1 MTTEALTRFMW
12 FIEKSKLTA
21 LPHQTEAV
29 RWMLSKE
36 FREGVRGGILADEMG
51 LGKTIMML
59 GLFISNYVRKTLIV
73 VPAPLVQQWVNEM
86 KRTTGHKMLI
96 WSSKISKEA
105 LDAAPFVI
113 TTYNKVSLKKSEKN
127 ETCGYDTTNTT
138 ELHKLV
144 WDRVVYDEAHHLRN
158 KNGNFWSAKVIRSGA
173 KWLISGTPVQ
183 NKKED
188 FYNLCSVLGLA
199 ASFYSDKEKRQELL
213 DTYYL
218 RRTKKELGIEIPELE
233 IKRRAV
239 EWSSEAEMKL
249 SHDIHTSSKIA
260 DNNSRLKLI
269 NYARQSCTLP
279 GMLKPKIPELMKDHH
294 LDKDETN
301 KYMSGAS
308 CMSKIDDVLK
318 VIIERKDN
326 GAGKLVF
333 CSFRQEID
341 IIASRLSKE
350 GNITS
355 IGKLD
360 GRTKPKDKT
369 RMIKEGV
376 EVLILQIQTGCEGI
390 NLQEHYSE
398 IYFVSPNWNPAV
410 EEQAIARCHRIGQK
424 KDVTIFNFNMI
435 EMKNLARANSATANN
450 ATANSE
456 TANATA
462 EEGDQDEDEESLD
475 QYIRQTQERKNLI
488 RLEFE

>member
-1 MTTEALTRFMW
+1 M
-12 FIEKSKLTA
+12 
-21 LPHQTEAV
+21 
-29 RWMLSKE
+29 
-36 FREGVRGGILADEMG
+36 
-51 LGKTIMML
+51 
-59 GLFISNYVRKTLIV
+59 
-73 VPAPLVQQWVNEM
+73 
-86 KRTTGHKMLI
+86 
-96 WSSKISKEA
+96 
-105 LDAAPFVI
+105 
-113 TTYNKVSLKKSEKN
+113 
-127 ETCGYDTTNTT
+127 
-138 ELHKLV
+138 
-144 WDRVVYDEAHHLRN
+144 
-158 KNGNFWSAKVIRSGA
+158 
-173 KWLISGTPVQ
+173 
-183 NKKED
+183 
-188 FYNLCSVLGLA
+188 
-199 ASFYSDKEKRQELL
+199 
-213 DTYYL
+213 
-218 RRTKKELGIEIPELE
+218 
-233 IKRRAV
+233 
-239 EWSSEAEMKL
+239 
-249 SHDIHTSSKIA
+249 
-260 DNNSRLKLI
+260 
-269 NYARQSCTLP
+269 
-279 GMLKPKIPELMKDHH
+279 
-294 LDKDETN
+294 
-301 KYMSGAS
+301 
-308 CMSKIDDVLK
+308 
-318 VIIERKDN
+318 IIELKDN

-435 EMKNLARANSATANN
+435 EMKNLATANNATANN
-450 ATANSE
+450 ATANNA

-462 EEGDQDEDEESLD
+462 EEDEDEESLD